1 VRVRRY
7 RENSIR
13 SYGVNPWSP
22 NLLITLRE
30 DLMWLGNERI
40 ALLLR
45 LRAIWQQWQ
54 VTRSKAIGSDISDAQ
69 KLQLG
74 TTIGDIDSNILD
86 MSELDEDP
94 SKIKDELETRFE
106 ELTEG
111 SGLRVTT
118 GEAGG
123 TTVEGIPEDKALESE
138 NKSLWDRVRYEQKIA
153 QLLDSIE
160 ILLDTLVDLK
170 QKNEATRERINDKWQ
185 KLIGYKTPNPEATDG
200 NYTPKHPIY
209 SPYDKWLGSPRAVK
223 PLDDPRMEEQF
234 GPSRVLRG
242 RDKRVGA
249 VAWPAPDRRTCRR
262 YPTSTSRSQNDC
274 AFTKQAQF
282 PVARK
287 DYPRFLWLPIE
298 ASSFQSVRIF
308 ESGASFAPSHDRFR
322 PRYTHRGTKMRRDYV
337 GSHPSSCG

>member
-1 VRVRRY
+1 MRRNSKQGSSRRERNSAASDGRISRRQSTARATSLIKNLVRAQRY

-22 NLLITLRE
+22 NLLITLHE

-45 LRAIWQQWQ
+45 LRAIWQQWE

-69 KLQLG
+69 KPQLG
-74 TTIGDIDSNILD
+74 TTIGDIDNNILD
-86 MSELDEDP
+86 MPELDEDP

-106 ELTEG
+106 ELTGG

-123 TTVEGIPEDKALESE
+123 EITVESLPEDKALESQ
-138 NKSLWDRVRYEQKIA
+138 NKSLWDQVRYETKIT

-160 ILLDTLVDLK
+160 VLLDTLLDLK
-170 QKNEATRERINDKWQ
+170 EKNEATRERISDKWQ
-185 KLIGYKTPNPEATDG
+185 KLIGYKTPNPEVTDG

-209 SPYDKWLGSPRAVK
+209 SPYDKWLGSPRAVR

-242 RDKRVGA
+242 RDQA
-249 VAWPAPDRRTCRR
+249 VDPDPGDTDFGPGDRKTIV
-262 YPTSTSRSQNDC
+262 STSGGVTDPQ
-274 AFTKQAQF
+274 
-282 PVARK
+282 
-287 DYPRFLWLPIE
+287 
-298 ASSFQSVRIF
+298 
-308 ESGASFAPSHDRFR
+308 
-322 PRYTHRGTKMRRDYV
+322 RG
-337 GSHPSSCG
+337 GL